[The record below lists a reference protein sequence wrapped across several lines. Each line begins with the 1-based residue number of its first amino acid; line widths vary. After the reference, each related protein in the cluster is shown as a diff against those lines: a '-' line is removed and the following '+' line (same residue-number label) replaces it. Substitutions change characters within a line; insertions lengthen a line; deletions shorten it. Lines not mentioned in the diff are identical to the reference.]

1 MGNTNVNN
9 DNMPSLPSPSHSPS
23 FFPPM
28 HLGMII
34 DVSKEIQ
41 NELIRLDKEK
51 NFLEYFFSEYKGDI
65 VTLINGNEQIP
76 YIELNELVLSMIKNL
91 KDEDKISSNNLG
103 IFDSISG
110 RKKNVFENLTLLQ
123 IFENLIKNKDLH
135 KIADSKEVYQN
146 IMKLKKILSGSY
158 NSFLPAFF
166 ENYNNSISKP
176 SSIIPS
182 LKYIMKIL
190 SKNSQNNYIIII
202 SDGVSKQDFGDVK
215 DLLLQAQKM
224 NITIATLLLS
234 KDKNIKNKFYN
245 EFPNHLNP
253 NIQGLFNIS
262 SKVNYKNPFARHYI
276 KKDYD
281 FPKNGEARLLLET
294 NFEELIGTNSL
305 ANNINN
311 INLEGINI
319 KIGDLNYDS
328 FISFNF
334 KFMAKNQFF
343 GTCWANSCAGAMSLT
358 DKRILGKKFDS
369 FQTNRENIIRIASK
383 KNKDSGSFENLKV
396 KNFFESKR
404 IHINNVN
411 EDEAKIALQKGRFIL
426 CSFYLIDKQW
436 KNFYGYYH
444 QNPSGVLSQNII
456 DSGCEEAIATRKEEE
471 ISDSGHA
478 VLLIGANDNYL
489 RFLNSWGN
497 NWGEGGTFK
506 IQNSDVLTSYYHRTR
521 IEFYDVVYYEEELT
535 KEEKNYYYNNID
547 YIRELISRFDNLS
560 VQNITNYINGL
571 NENREICENCR
582 REIQLN
588 KFKVNIENG
597 LHNITCPYCNFRKLA
612 DGRSKEWLILNDL
625 MYDGNQDFDINF
637 QESQYI
643 KINRLELHKDFNK
656 NIINESDCCSI
667 GSENECEKKI
677 DSHFI
682 HKVNSIIYL
691 GEGKLMACD
700 KHLILVFKLIEI
712 RTRNKIKREIETV
725 AFKNILDENIKSLC
739 DLKIGNSNLIA
750 SGGEELK
757 IFEINYN
764 TKDLILKFKFNNNKK
779 INKIFSIDVNRQNII
794 KRIIVCDKEGFIGI
808 YNIENVNSQLK
819 FSFSFKKRC
828 HMHEIDC
835 ILYIP
840 EEQILVSGSGADRNI
855 KFWEIQ
861 NNNLILK
868 DCLRNIPS
876 TAYHNSLLNINGNL
890 LIGEENG
897 IRVVRHQHKRII
909 SSYFFKDEDFGGVF
923 AMKHL
928 GNNYFI
934 CGRSFGYCSLFLL
947 RENSIRKINIFR
959 NNNLSVYQDANSTRN
974 DEYSIT
980 DICIRKKS
988 ETKGNILIS
997 SVDKTLKVYN
1007 YEYHNISTG

>member
-1 MGNTNVNN
+1 MGNADVKN
-9 DNMPSLPSPSHSPS
+9 DNVPSTYTPS
-23 FFPPM
+23 FFPPI
-28 HLGMII
+28 HIGMII
-34 DVSKEIQ
+34 DVSKENQ

-51 NFLEYFFSEYKGDI
+51 NFLENFFSEYKGDI

-76 YIELNELVLSMIKNL
+76 YIELNELILSIIKNL
-91 KDEDKISSNNLG
+91 KDENKISPNEYG

-110 RKKNVFENLTLLQ
+110 KKKNAFENLTLLQ
-123 IFENLIKNKDLH
+123 IFENITKNNNLH
-135 KIADSKEVYQN
+135 KLTDAKIVYENLMQ
-146 IMKLKKILSGSY
+146 LKKILSDSY

-182 LKYIMKIL
+182 LNYIMKIL
-190 SKNSQNNYIIII
+190 SKNSKNNYIIII

-215 DLLLQAQKM
+215 DLLFQAQKM
-224 NITIATLLLS
+224 NISIATLLLS

-253 NIQGLFNIS
+253 SMQGLFNIS
-262 SKVNYKNPFARHYI
+262 SKVSHKNPFARYFI
-276 KKDYD
+276 KEDYD
-281 FPKNGEARLLLET
+281 FPKSGEAKLLLET
-294 NFEELIGTNSL
+294 NFEELTGTNSL

-334 KFMAKNQFF
+334 KFIAKNQTF
-343 GTCWANSCAGAMSLT
+343 GTCWANACAGAMSLT

-383 KNKDSGSFENLKV
+383 KNEDGCFVDDRKIKS
-396 KNFFESKR
+396 FFERKR
-404 IHINNVN
+404 IHIKQVN

-426 CSFYLIDKQW
+426 CSFWLIKRQW
-436 KNFYGYYH
+436 DNFCDHCRGPNRT
-444 QNPSGVLSQNII
+444 QVLKDNII
-456 DSGCEEAIATRKEEE
+456 NSGCREAISTRKREQ
-471 ISDSGHA
+471 ISDRGHA
-478 VLLIGANDNYL
+478 VLLIEANDNYL
-489 RFLNSWGN
+489 KFLNSWGAD
-497 NWGEGGTFK
+497 WAEGGTFK
-506 IQNSDVLTSYYHRTR
+506 IQNSEVLTSFYYRRR
-521 IEFYDVVYYEEELT
+521 IKFYDVVYYENELT
-535 KEEKNYYYNNID
+535 EGEKNYYYNNID
-547 YIRELISRFDNLS
+547 YIRELISRFDNIS
-560 VQNITNYINGL
+560 AQSIISYINGL

-582 REIQLN
+582 REIELN

-597 LHNITCPYCNFRKLA
+597 LHNITCPYCNFRKQA

-625 MYDGNQDFDINF
+625 MYDGNDDFDINF
-637 QESQYI
+637 QENQYI
-643 KINRLELHKDFNK
+643 QINRLELHKDFNN
-656 NIINESDCCSI
+656 NIINKSDTCAI

-682 HKVNSIIYL
+682 DKVNSIIYL
-691 GEGKLMACD
+691 GDGKFMACD
-700 KHLILVFKLIEI
+700 KNLILVFKIREI
-712 RTRNKIKREIETV
+712 RTRNTIKGEIDTL
-725 AFKNILDENIKSLC
+725 AFKNIFNENILSLC
-739 DLKIGNSNLIA
+739 DLKIRDSNLIA
-750 SGGEELK
+750 TGGKELK
-757 IFEINYN
+757 IFDINYK
-764 TKDLILKFKFNNNKK
+764 TKDLILKLKFTNNKK
-779 INKIFSIDVNRQNII
+779 INKILLIDVNHQEII
-794 KRIIVCDKEGFIGI
+794 KRIVVCDEEGYIGF
-808 YNIENVNSQLK
+808 YNIKIINSKLE
-819 FSFSFKKRC
+819 FSFSFKKSC
-828 HMHEIDC
+828 HYYEIDS

-840 EEQILVSGSGADRNI
+840 EEQILVSGSSGDRNI

-876 TAYHNSLLNINGNL
+876 TRYHNSLLNINGNL

-897 IRVVRHQHKRII
+897 IRVIRYQNKRIT

-934 CGRSFGYCSLFLL
+934 CGRSFGFCSLFLL
-947 RENSIRKINIFR
+947 RENSLRKINIFR
-959 NNNLSVYQDANSTRN
+959 NNNLSVYQDENTTRN

-988 ETKGNILIS
+988 ETEGNILIS